1 MSCCGQ
7 SRARV
12 AAAAPTKTATAV
24 PAAKAALVKPVA
36 PKSIAAAAAPSGPTM
51 KLHYTGVAPV
61 RVRGPQTGR
70 TYVFSGAAPIGAVDR
85 RDAEGLMRIGLFRR
99 AV

>member
-1 MSCCGQ
+1 
-7 SRARV
+7 V
-12 AAAAPTKTATAV
+12 
-24 PAAKAALVKPVA
+24 
-36 PKSIAAAAAPSGPTM
+36 
-51 KLHYTGVAPV
+51 KLHYTGVAAV

-70 TYVFSGAAPIGAVDR
+70 HYEFSGAAPDGKVDR

>member
-1 MSCCGQ
+1 
-7 SRARV
+7 V
-12 AAAAPTKTATAV
+12 
-24 PAAKAALVKPVA
+24 
-36 PKSIAAAAAPSGPTM
+36 
-51 KLHYTGVAPV
+51 KLHYTGGAPV

-70 TYVFSGAAPIGAVDR
+70 TYEFSGAHPNGAVER

>member
-1 MSCCGQ
+1 VTAVAAVKAS
-7 SRARV
+7 
-12 AAAAPTKTATAV
+12 AAAAP
-24 PAAKAALVKPVA
+24 
-36 PKSIAAAAAPSGPTM
+36 APSGPTV

-70 TYVFSGAAPIGAVDR
+70 TYEFSGAAPDGKVDR
-85 RDAEGLMRIGLFRR
+85 RDAEGLIRIGLFRR